1 MRRFICCMLLA
12 LAILP
17 LTALG
22 EEMPR
27 EVKTLYQADAGGVE
41 TASDVLNLRDAA
53 GSAWCLIAEDGE
65 DDAEAVTGEGE
76 NVPGLHVAVVEAPG
90 VKCPRCWMHSE
101 QADPETGL
109 CPRCAAVVAAMEG

>member
-1 MRRFICCMLLA
+1 MKKFICCVLLA

-53 GSAWCLIAEDGE
+53 SSAWCLIAEDGGGTWGYRQNTSGK
-65 DDAEAVTGEGE
+65 AFPFP
-76 NVPGLHVAVVEAPG
+76 VPTPA
-90 VKCPRCWMHSE
+90 
-101 QADPETGL
+101 
-109 CPRCAAVVAAMEG
+109 